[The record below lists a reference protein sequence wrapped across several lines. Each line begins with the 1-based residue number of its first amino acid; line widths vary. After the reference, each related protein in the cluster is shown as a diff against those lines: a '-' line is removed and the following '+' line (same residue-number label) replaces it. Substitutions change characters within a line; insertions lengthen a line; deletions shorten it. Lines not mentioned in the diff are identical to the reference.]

1 MAAIRPL
8 TFPFTLAVTL
18 LTALALTTRVQAAEV
33 IRIAVSNISAG
44 LTPAGGGVVD
54 VLYGQKRFEAEFEAD
69 GVQVQWVFI
78 KGAGPLINEAIANG
92 QVDLAYIGD
101 LAAIVGKAGGLDT
114 KVVAAAAR
122 GVNHYLAVRPG
133 SPIRTLADLKGKRVG
148 LFRGTAAQL
157 SFIEALRTANMSERD
172 VQVIHLDFAAATAA
186 LAAGHI
192 DATWGGNNALALG
205 ERGMADLPLSSKT
218 LPNHAGQLSGV
229 LVVTSTFAA
238 QHPQLLQRVL
248 KVHRQAA
255 AWASAGENRDAYI
268 RLQAEQSAYPQSLIR
283 AELHDADLATL
294 LSPTLDDGFVAQL
307 AASASTAYQ
316 ARLIR
321 QPLDVAPWLERA
333 DNSR

>member
-1 MAAIRPL
+1 M
-8 TFPFTLAVTL
+8 AVTWPRTSVLAAAL
-18 LTALALTTRVQAAEV
+18 LLASALAHSAEP

-44 LTPAGGGVVD
+44 LTPAGGGLVD
-54 VLYGQKRFEAEFEAD
+54 VLHAQQLLEKEFAAND
-69 GVQVQWVFI
+69 VQVQWVFI

-114 KVVAAAAR
+114 RVVAAAAR

-133 SPIRTLADLKGKRVG
+133 SNIKSLNDLKGKRVG

-157 SFIEALRTANMSERD
+157 SFITALRTAGMSERD

-205 ERGMADLPLSSKT
+205 ERGMAELPVSTKT
-218 LPNHAGQLSGV
+218 LPHGAGQLSGV
-229 LVVTSTFAA
+229 VVVTSRFAE
-238 QHPQLLQRVL
+238 QHPAWLQRVV
-248 KVHRQAA
+248 KVHQQAA
-255 AWASAGENRDAYI
+255 TWASAPANRDAYI
-268 RLQAEQSAYPQSLIR
+268 RLQAEQSAYPESLIR
-283 AELHDADLATL
+283 AELADADLAPL
-294 LSPTLDDGFVAQL
+294 LSPALDDGFVAQL
-307 AASASTAYQ
+307 QASADTARE

-321 QPLDVAPWLERA
+321 QPLDVSQWLDRHLL
-333 DNSR
+333 NQ